1 MPMLIKRRKRRRNL
15 GRSQNQMPEKNERFV
30 LGHTAAILI
39 GHLDRYPVLDEDI
52 LELISWNLGQNRDGL
67 GKFLADQFE
76 DENREEIEESL
87 SESLFDHDEY
97 GRDLWRIISK
107 MRPGFHRE
115 MIREAQRLLTLK
127 IEKLQYRGKSDLEKN
142 LDVIREMFGL
152 TEQECQFC
160 TFLFIVSNYD
170 PVEAYFVNHLG
181 CQKFSGRRYL
191 CNLLNISKSALN
203 DILTGKLERIGLFEI
218 DKYDFHLEDDFRP
231 LFENPSSRL
240 ISKNFFVRLNC
251 KSIPLSHHFVG
262 EKQIAYTLALLR
274 EKPKSSTHILL
285 YGPPGTGKSSFAA
298 GVARETGLTPYG
310 IVRGEANTT
319 RNRRAAILACINMTG
334 SGPESLIVVDEADN
348 LLNTRFSWFMR
359 GETQDKGWMNE
370 LLETP
375 GLRMIWITNQIED
388 IEPSVLRRFAFSL
401 HFKPFNKRQR
411 ILLWENIL
419 KKNKAKRFLNQ
430 PEIENLAGTY
440 QVSAG
445 AADLAV
451 KKAKEMGLKT
461 KGAFMESVK
470 LALEAH
476 ETLKNGGEKK
486 VDRDRIDKGYSLE
499 GLNIK
504 GDMDA
509 VMTQLEMFDAYLR
522 NSPQDKMA
530 NMNLLFYGP
539 PGAGKSELARYIG
552 KRLDREI
559 ICRRVSDIQSKY
571 VGEAEKN
578 IRDAFEEAEREEA
591 ILIMD
596 EVESLLFNRDRAQ
609 RSWEISL
616 TNEFLTSMER
626 FRGTLICTTNRME
639 DLDAA
644 SIRRFNHKLG
654 FNFLTPEGNVIFY
667 KKLIS
672 PLIKSPLDDKNENR
686 LRQIEDLS
694 PGDFKTVRERYGF
707 YPKIGLKHQGLVGA
721 LEEEARVKKIHA
733 GATSIGF
740 LYHNP

>member
-1 MPMLIKRRKRRRNL
+1 MPMTLRRKRRRKNM
-15 GRSQNQMPEKNERFV
+15 GRSQNQMPDKNEQFV
-30 LGHTAAILI
+30 LSHTAAILI
-39 GHLDRYPVLDEDI
+39 GHFDRYPVLDEEALD
-52 LELISWNLGQNRDGL
+52 LICWNLGQNREGL
-67 GKFLADQFE
+67 GKFLENRFE
-76 DENREEIEESL
+76 DEDREEIEESL
-87 SESLFDHDEY
+87 SESLFDHGEY
-97 GRDLWRIISK
+97 GRELWRIISK
-107 MRPGFHRE
+107 MALRFHRE
-115 MIREAQRLLTLK
+115 MIREVQHLLTLK
-127 IEKLQYRGKSDLEKN
+127 IEDLRYRGKSDLEKN

-160 TFLFIVSNYD
+160 RFLFIVSNYD
-170 PVEAYFVNHLG
+170 PVEAYFVNHLE

-191 CNLLNISKSALN
+191 CNLLNISKNALN

-218 DKYDFHLEDDFRP
+218 DRYDFRLEDDFRP

-240 ISKNFFVRLNC
+240 ISKNFFVRLNH
-251 KSIPLSHHFVG
+251 KSIPLDHHFVG
-262 EKQIAYTLALLR
+262 EKKIAHTLALLR

-285 YGPPGTGKSSFAA
+285 YGPPGTGKTSFAA
-298 GVARETGLTPYG
+298 GVARETGLSPYG

-319 RNRRAAILACINMTG
+319 RNRRAAILACINMTNSG
-334 SGPESLIVVDEADN
+334 SGSLIVVDEADN

-401 HFKPFNKRQR
+401 HFRPFNKHQR

-419 KKNKAKRFLNQ
+419 KKNKSKRLLTQ

-440 QVSAG
+440 RVSAG

-461 KGAFMESVK
+461 KGAFIRSVK
-470 LALEAH
+470 LSLEAH

-486 VDRDRIDKGYSLE
+486 VDRDRIDKRYSLE

-509 VMTQLEMFDAYLR
+509 VMAQLEVFDAYLR
-522 NSPQDKMA
+522 SSPQDKMV

-539 PGAGKSELARYIG
+539 PGAGKSELARYMG
-552 KRLDREI
+552 ERLDREI
-559 ICRRVSDIQSKY
+559 ICKRVSDIQSMY
-571 VGEAEKN
+571 VGESEKN
-578 IRDAFEEAEREEA
+578 IRDAFEEAEREES

-596 EVESLLFNRDRAQ
+596 EAESLLFNRDRAQ
-609 RSWEISL
+609 RSWELSL

-626 FRGTLICTTNRME
+626 FRGILICTSNRIK

-644 SIRRFNHKLG
+644 SIRRFKHKVSFG
-654 FNFLTPEGNVIFY
+654 FLTSGGNIVFY
-667 KKLIS
+667 RKLLS
-672 PLIKSPLDDKNENR
+672 SLVKSPLDWKNEKR
-686 LRQIEDLS
+686 LKQIADLS
-694 PGDFKTVRERYGF
+694 PGDFKTVRDRYAF
-707 YPKIGLKHQGLVGA
+707 YPSNGLKHETLVGA
-721 LEEEARVKKIHA
+721 LEEEARVKKVHRGGKA
-733 GATSIGF
+733 IGF
-740 LYHNP
+740 